1 MALYLNEVRDLAEQG
16 LSKYEICKQL
26 QCTDK
31 QCCDALRYHNL
42 VAVSKKQRVINLHK
56 EGKNRAYIMET
67 LDISQGYMD
76 KTILDYKEPDRIA
89 PDRPDLE
96 KQMPNA
102 RREAKQIW
110 LPLVCIDGRN
120 FEPIAKR
127 LGLIKTDQFENGR
140 ALFELPDGWEKFTIR
155 SLGREGLNR
164 PNPHGAGL
172 QKCISNYFE
181 VGSDSDL
188 FGVELFNID

>member
-1 MALYLNEVRDLAEQG
+1 MQG
-16 LSKYEICKQL
+16 LTKIEICRL
-26 QCTDK
+26 VNITDK
-31 QCCDALRYHNL
+31 QCSEALHHYSL
-42 VAVSKKQRVINLHK
+42 TAASKKKRIINLYQ
-56 EGKNRAYIMET
+56 EGKNRGAILET
-67 LDISQGYMD
+67 LGISQGYVD
-76 KTILDYKEPDRIA
+76 STILNHTEPDRIA

-102 RREAKQIW
+102 RREAKQIG

-127 LGLIKTDQFENGR
+127 LRLIKTDQFERGR

-181 VGSDSDL
+181 VGSNSDL